1 MLNNIDFSDINTML
15 FELQNSDL
23 DFYLTGSRFFNTN
36 NKNSDYDFFVE
47 DSPRVRQ
54 LLKNLGFERL
64 NNSAYLDNNTII
76 VYRYI
81 SKNRDIWCPG
91 HIDVQIVIDAVKK
104 QCVQNIIKYNNFIM
118 TSDKTYA
125 KTVWN
130 TLMAIYDTAKTLKG
144 NQS

>member
-1 MLNNIDFSDINTML
+1 MKS
-15 FELQNSDL
+15 
-23 DFYLTGSRFFNTN
+23 
-36 NKNSDYDFFVE
+36 
-47 DSPRVRQ
+47 
-54 LLKNLGFERL
+54 LGFSKL
-64 NNSAYLDNNTII
+64 NNSAYLDDNTVV

-130 TLMAIYDTAKTLKG
+130 TLMAIYDTAKTLK
-144 NQS
+144 